1 MVIRHAHPEP
11 DGAGCAEVYAPYVR
25 DTPISFEER
34 PPDAEELARRIELS
48 SRTHPWLVAE
58 DGAEL
63 AGYAYATAHHER
75 AAYRWAAD
83 LAVYVAPHRRGEG
96 IGRALYG
103 ALIPLLVE
111 QGLRIVCAG
120 ISLPND
126 ASVALHESFG
136 MELVGVYRRIGWKAG
151 AWYDVGWWQRELVA
165 PDAGAPPEPGPPARL
180 ATDAG

>member
-1 MVIRHAHPEP
+1 MVVRHAQPGR
-11 DGAGCAEVYAPYVR
+11 DGAGCAAVYAPYVT

-34 PPDAEELARRIELS
+34 PPDAEELARRIELTVH
-48 SRTHPWLVAE
+48 THPWLVAE
-58 DGAEL
+58 DGHEL
-63 AGYAYATAHHER
+63 TGFAYAAPHRER

-83 LAVYVAPHRRGEG
+83 LAVYVAPHRRGNG

-103 ALIPLLVE
+103 ALLPLLVE

-120 ISLPND
+120 ITLPND

-136 MELVGVYRRIGWKAG
+136 LELVGVYRRIGWKAG

-165 PDAGAPPEPGPPARL
+165 PDSDRPPEPGPPARL
-180 ATDAG
+180 DRRVA